1 MLLWA
6 GDLQRDNRIISLGP
20 GSDTNSIYAG
30 VLSNKDNTGYNANF
44 QFSGYD
50 ALDINMDGRTTFSG
64 PGNDVNLLFANVL
77 LHPQNTRLNS
87 NYIIQGQLADT
98 PEVLPVSSE
107 QEAARFLTQATFGP
121 TTDSIAELMA
131 MDSYAAWID
140 RQLTLPATRHYPAH
154 LAYLDATGKDATSYS
169 EFHAIWRNQ
178 TLYAPDQL
186 RQRVAFTLSQIM
198 VVSLNGGAGR
208 EEIANYHDLLADHA
222 FGNFRELLEAVTLN
236 PVMGRY
242 LNMLRNRK
250 ADPARN
256 IHPDE
261 NFAREVMQLFTIGL
275 HQLNMDGTAKPDEQG
290 ATIPTYTQQD
300 IEGLAAVFTGWALA
314 GADTF
319 WRNNDDYI
327 SPMEGWPDYHQSGD
341 KQILDG
347 HIINAA
353 PMEEELAQ
361 VLDILSE
368 HPNVAPFIS
377 KQLIQR
383 LVTSNPTPAY
393 VERISQVFTDNGSG
407 VRGDLGAVVKAILL
421 DQEARYGHL
430 TLPQQFGKLKEPLI
444 RQMAFWRA
452 LDGQPSL
459 DYNFYPPYHL
469 NQGAYQ
475 APSVFNFFRPDYQP
489 EGDDGAGELVAP
501 EMQIATEDQLTRS
514 RNYALNAS
522 GRWNNTP
529 ADDPNEVVI
538 NLEQDSALVLSDPGQ
553 LLERYNLLL
562 MSGSMS
568 PAMKQVLLRYLDK
581 RKNQYDAKKL
591 VARLLFLI
599 MGSSQQ
605 AVQR

>member
-1 MLLWA
+1 
-6 GDLQRDNRIISLGP
+6 
-20 GSDTNSIYAG
+20 
-30 VLSNKDNTGYNANF
+30 
-44 QFSGYD
+44 
-50 ALDINMDGRTTFSG
+50 
-64 PGNDVNLLFANVL
+64 
-77 LHPQNTRLNS
+77 
-87 NYIIQGQLADT
+87 
-98 PEVLPVSSE
+98 
-107 QEAARFLTQATFGP
+107 
-121 TTDSIAELMA
+121 
-131 MDSYAAWID
+131 
-140 RQLTLPATRHYPAH
+140 
-154 LAYLDATGKDATSYS
+154 
-169 EFHAIWRNQ
+169 
-178 TLYAPDQL
+178 
-186 RQRVAFTLSQIM
+186 
-198 VVSLNGGAGR
+198 
-208 EEIANYHDLLADHA
+208 
-222 FGNFRELLEAVTLN
+222 
-236 PVMGRY
+236 
-242 LNMLRNRK
+242 
-250 ADPARN
+250 
-256 IHPDE
+256 
-261 NFAREVMQLFTIGL
+261 
-275 HQLNMDGTAKPDEQG
+275 
-290 ATIPTYTQQD
+290 
-300 IEGLAAVFTGWALA
+300 
-314 GADTF
+314 
-319 WRNNDDYI
+319 
-327 SPMEGWPDYHQSGD
+327 
-341 KQILDG
+341 
-347 HIINAA
+347 
-353 PMEEELAQ
+353 
-361 VLDILSE
+361 
-368 HPNVAPFIS
+368 
-377 KQLIQR
+377 
-383 LVTSNPTPAY
+383 

-568 PAMKQVLLRYLDK
+568 PTMKQVLLRYLDK